1 MLRWCYASLKSPA
14 SSRRVSGDNHE
25 SRHVSGDKIRR
36 LAKGSHRAE
45 QGGQSSAARNSSIRP
60 SDAAA
65 KLAGARSLTDDLAT
79 RIGSSIPAGNDV
91 EVWTKAQLYEPRF
104 ALTGNVGSG

>member
-1 MLRWCYASLKSPA
+1 VLRWCYASLKSPA

-45 QGGQSSAARNSSIRP
+45 QGGKAAPPEIRL
-60 SDAAA
+60 SDHPTLLQNWRA
-65 KLAGARSLTDDLAT
+65 
-79 RIGSSIPAGNDV
+79 P
-91 EVWTKAQLYEPRF
+91 EV
-104 ALTGNVGSG
+104 